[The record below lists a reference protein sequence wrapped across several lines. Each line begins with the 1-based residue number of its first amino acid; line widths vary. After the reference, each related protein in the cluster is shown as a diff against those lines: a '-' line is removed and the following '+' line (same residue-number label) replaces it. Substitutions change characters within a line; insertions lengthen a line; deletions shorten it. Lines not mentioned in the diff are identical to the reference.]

1 MTRTNILLVASLL
14 VLALAVLARAAVI
27 SQHAY
32 AVLLQSAMSGDEL
45 GAGTAADATDQIKS
59 PLATIDAEPAAPLA
73 SEQEVTG
80 EIPVGERSQAKLE
93 VPRQMDSE
101 IQKSAPKRRRQ
112 HHNLYNYRYSG
123 GRFQAYWG
131 PSVW

>member
-1 MTRTNILLVASLL
+1 MTRTNSLLVASLII
-14 VLALAVLARAAVI
+14 LALAILARTAVI

-32 AVLLQSAMSGDEL
+32 AVLLHPAMSGDEPGL
-45 GAGTAADATDQIKS
+45 ATAAVAAGQTKS
-59 PLATIDAEPAAPLA
+59 LLATIDGEPAAPLA
-73 SEQEVTG
+73 SEQGVTA

-93 VPRQMDSE
+93 APRQMDSE
-101 IQKSAPKRRRQ
+101 IHKRRQ
-112 HHNLYNYRYSG
+112 HHKLYNYRYSG

>member
-1 MTRTNILLVASLL
+1 MTRTNSLLVASLL

-32 AVLLQSAMSGDEL
+32 AVLHPAMSGDEPGL
-45 GAGTAADATDQIKS
+45 ATAAVAAGQTKS
-59 PLATIDAEPAAPLA
+59 LLATIDAEPAAPLA
-73 SEQEVTG
+73 SEQEVTA
-80 EIPVGERSQAKLE
+80 EIPVGERSQAKLD

-101 IQKSAPKRRRQ
+101 IHKRRQ
-112 HHNLYNYRYSG
+112 HHKLYNYRYSG